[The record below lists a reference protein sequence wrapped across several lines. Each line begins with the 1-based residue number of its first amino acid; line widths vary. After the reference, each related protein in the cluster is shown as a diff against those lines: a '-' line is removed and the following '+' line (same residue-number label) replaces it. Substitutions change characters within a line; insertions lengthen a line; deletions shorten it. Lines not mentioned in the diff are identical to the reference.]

1 MKKLLAVL
9 LSLTLILACGAAYAE
24 DKPVIGI
31 IQQMDHVALNAARDG
46 FVKALEDN
54 GFVDG
59 ETITLDIQNGQGDQ
73 SNLAT
78 IADRFISEKAD
89 LVLAIATTAAT
100 TMAGKTESIPILGTA
115 ITDYV
120 SAKLV
125 ESNEKPGY
133 NVSGTSDMN
142 PVSAQIELLKKLAPE
157 AKTVGVLFTSG
168 ETNSVI
174 QAAMAKEAIEA
185 QGMTYV
191 EGTATNTND
200 VQQAVQQLVGKCD
213 AIYLPTDNVMA
224 SSMPI
229 IYGVTAESKTPVICG
244 ESGMVYNGG
253 LATLGISYFQLG
265 YETGLMAVEVLGGA
279 DISEM
284 PIRFATEGFEYAI
297 NKTVADEIGLEI
309 PDDLL
314 PFAFEMTT
322 AEE

>member
-100 TMAGKTESIPILGTA
+100 TMAGKTESIPVLGTA

-322 AEE
+322 TAE

>member
-265 YETGLMAVEVLGGA
+265 NDTGLMAVEVLGGA

-322 AEE
+322 TAE

>member
-322 AEE
+322 TAE

>member
-157 AKTVGVLFTSG
+157 AKKVGVLFTSG

-322 AEE
+322 TAE

>member
-100 TMAGKTESIPILGTA
+100 TMAGKTETIPILGTA

-244 ESGMVYNGG
+244 ESGMVHNGG

-322 AEE
+322 TAE

>member
-224 SSMPI
+224 SSIPI

-322 AEE
+322 TAE

>member
-284 PIRFATEGFEYAI
+284 PIRFATDGFEYAI

-322 AEE
+322 TAE

>member
-142 PVSAQIELLKKLAPE
+142 PVSAQIELLKKLVPE

-224 SSMPI
+224 SSIPI

-322 AEE
+322 TAE

>member
-120 SAKLV
+120 SAKMV

-322 AEE
+322 TAE

>member
-297 NKTVADEIGLEI
+297 NKTVADEIGLES
-309 PDDLL
+309 PDDLR

-322 AEE
+322 TAE

>member
-142 PVSAQIELLKKLAPE
+142 PVSAQIELLKKLVPE

-224 SSMPI
+224 SSIPI
-229 IYGVTAESKTPVICG
+229 IYGVTVESKTPVICG

-284 PIRFATEGFEYAI
+284 PIRFATEGFEYAL

-322 AEE
+322 AED

>member
-244 ESGMVYNGG
+244 ESGMVHNGG

-322 AEE
+322 TAE

>member
-142 PVSAQIELLKKLAPE
+142 PVSAQIELLKKLVPE

-224 SSMPI
+224 SSIPI
-229 IYGVTAESKTPVICG
+229 IYGVTVESKTPVICG

-284 PIRFATEGFEYAI
+284 PIRFATEGFEYAL

>member
-31 IQQMDHVALNAARDG
+31 IQQTDHVALNAARDG

-157 AKTVGVLFTSG
+157 AKTVGVLFTTG

-322 AEE
+322 TAE

>member
-142 PVSAQIELLKKLAPE
+142 PVSAQIELLKKLVPE

-224 SSMPI
+224 SSIPI

-284 PIRFATEGFEYAI
+284 PIRFATEGFEYAL

-322 AEE
+322 TAE

>member
-322 AEE
+322 TAK

>member
-142 PVSAQIELLKKLAPE
+142 PVSAQIELLKKLVPE

-224 SSMPI
+224 SSIPI
-229 IYGVTAESKTPVICG
+229 IYGVTAESKIPVICG

-284 PIRFATEGFEYAI
+284 PIRFATEGFEYAL

-322 AEE
+322 TAE

>member
-142 PVSAQIELLKKLAPE
+142 PVSAQIELLKKLVPE

-224 SSMPI
+224 SSIPI
-229 IYGVTAESKTPVICG
+229 IYGVTVESKTPVICG

-284 PIRFATEGFEYAI
+284 PIRFATEGFEYAL

-322 AEE
+322 TAE

>member
-157 AKTVGVLFTSG
+157 AKTVGVLFTTG

-322 AEE
+322 TAE

>member
-120 SAKLV
+120 SAKMV

-142 PVSAQIELLKKLAPE
+142 PVSAQIELLEKLAPE

-322 AEE
+322 TAE

>member
-142 PVSAQIELLKKLAPE
+142 PVSAQIELLKKLVPE

-224 SSMPI
+224 SSIPI

-309 PDDLL
+309 PDDLR

-322 AEE
+322 TAE

>member
-142 PVSAQIELLKKLAPE
+142 PVFAQIELLKKLAPE

-284 PIRFATEGFEYAI
+284 PIRFATDGFEYAI

-322 AEE
+322 TAE

>member
-309 PDDLL
+309 PDVLL

-322 AEE
+322 TAE

>member
-185 QGMTYV
+185 QGMTYM

-244 ESGMVYNGG
+244 ESGMVHNGG

-322 AEE
+322 TAE

>member
-229 IYGVTAESKTPVICG
+229 IYGVTAESKTPGICG

-322 AEE
+322 TAE

>member
-9 LSLTLILACGAAYAE
+9 LSLTLIFACGAAYAE

-322 AEE
+322 TAE